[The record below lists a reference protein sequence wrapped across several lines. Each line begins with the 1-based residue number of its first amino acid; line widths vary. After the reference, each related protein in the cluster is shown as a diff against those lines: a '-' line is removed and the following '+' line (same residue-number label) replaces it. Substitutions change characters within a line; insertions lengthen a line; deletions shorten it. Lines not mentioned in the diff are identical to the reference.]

1 MVVASPTISV
11 TVNGVPVSV
20 APGSSALDAVNAAGV
35 PLSQLC
41 KDADMPAIGA
51 CRTCLVQIDGI
62 RGFPASCSTPASD
75 GMVIRTDTADAK
87 RIRSGVIE
95 LTLGMVGN
103 GNRSVETDTDGYGLL
118 SDAARLHGIS
128 TTRWDSRPRQP
139 TDESNPVFNL
149 AMDACILCARCV
161 NACQSSHQFIGAID
175 VLGAGSAARIATAG
189 DKPLSESICTTCG
202 QCLSVC
208 PTGAISVKAPTDTTA
223 PTRQVKTTC
232 PYCGVGCGIKLEV
245 NDATE
250 GHDAGRIIASHDDPD
265 NLSSVG
271 MLCVKGR
278 FGYTF
283 VQHGDRI
290 KSPLIREGDRFTGDF
305 REATW
310 DEALDL
316 VASRLADYRGQSFGT
331 LCSAKATNE
340 DGYVQQKFARLVM
353 GSNNIDHCTRLCHAP
368 SVEAMLT
375 ALGSGATS
383 NSYTDYEAAGCL
395 LVTGCDPTTNHPV
408 AAARMRRAV
417 VERGAG
423 LIVINPRRID
433 MCDYADLWLRPY
445 PGTDVALLNA
455 IAQVIVAEGLSD
467 ADFVTNRTEG
477 YNDWLAIIDRY
488 SPERAAAITGV
499 PADDIRAA
507 ARLFARPPEPKGS
520 ASAQGYGGSCL
531 IWGMGITQHTNGTPN
546 VHSLLNLALVTG
558 QLGRPGSG
566 VSPLRGQNNVQGCG
580 DAGCLPNSLPGY
592 QGLRSD
598 TVAKFDAAWKAD
610 GSLPR
615 IAGMMVT
622 DMVDTIS
629 EPGGVRA
636 MYITGENP
644 LLSEPDL
651 NRADELFRKLDFLVV
666 QDIFMHETALLA
678 DVVLPA
684 TTFAEKDGTFT
695 NSERRVQRVRQAV
708 VPVGNSRPDWDIVC
722 DLARRMCDRLDL
734 TWAGQFAFQH
744 PGEIFDE
751 MAGLTPILAGI
762 SYERLDTAG
771 GLQWPC
777 PTPAHPGTSYLYGD
791 SFPRGD
797 RARFIGYDQG
807 PTAEETP
814 SERFP
819 LLLNTGR
826 VLYHWHGG
834 TITRRVGNLLAR
846 VPDLEVSINP
856 ADGERFG
863 LRDGEPVR
871 VRSRRGH
878 LTGVTRFTYR
888 MRVGE
893 IFIPFVRLNESAAN
907 FLTNAVYDPDS
918 RIPEYKV
925 CAVRVEPQ
933 E

>member
-1 MVVASPTISV
+1 MVVAGAAVSV
-11 TVNGVPVSV
+11 TVDGIPVTVP
-20 APGSSALDAVNAAGV
+20 AGSSALDAVNTAGV

-51 CRTCLVQIDGI
+51 CRTCLIQIDGI

-75 GMVIRTDTADAK
+75 GMVIRTDTVDAK

-103 GNRSVETDTDGYGLL
+103 GNGSQGSAEGYGLL
-118 SDAARLHGIS
+118 SNAAEMHGLS
-128 TTRWDSRPRQP
+128 GSRWESRERQA

-175 VLGAGSAARIATAG
+175 VLGAGSSARIATAG
-189 DKPLSESICTTCG
+189 DKPLADSICTTCG

-208 PTGAISVKAPTDTTA
+208 PTGAIRVKAPPDIQT
-223 PTRQVKTTC
+223 PSHRVNTTC

-245 NDATE
+245 SDATE
-250 GHDAGRIIASHDDPD
+250 GPETGRIIASHDDPD

-290 KSPLIREGDRFTGDF
+290 KTPLIREGDRFTGDF
-305 REATW
+305 REASW
-310 DEALDL
+310 DEALGL
-316 VASRLADYRGQSFGT
+316 VASRLADYRGESFGT

-368 SVEAMLT
+368 SVAAMLES
-375 ALGSGATS
+375 LGSGATS
-383 NSYTDYEAAGCL
+383 NSYTDYENAGCL
-395 LVTGCDPTTNHPV
+395 VVVGCDPTSNHPV
-408 AAARMRRAV
+408 AASRMRRAV
-417 VERGAG
+417 VERGAK
-423 LIVINPRRID
+423 LIVVNPRRID

-445 PGTDVALLNA
+445 PGTDVALLNSMA
-455 IAQVIVAEGLSD
+455 HVVVTEGLADD
-467 ADFVTNRTEG
+467 AFVSRRTEG
-477 YNDWLAIIDRY
+477 YDEWLRVIDRY
-488 SPERAAAITGV
+488 TPERSEAITGV
-499 PADDIRAA
+499 SAEDIRAA
-507 ARLFARPPEPKGS
+507 ARIVAKPPVPR
-520 ASAQGYGGSCL
+520 YGDTGTERGGACL
-531 IWGMGITQHTNGTPN
+531 IWGMGLTQHTNGTAN
-546 VHSLLNLALVTG
+546 VHSVLNLALVGG
-558 QLGRPGSG
+558 QMGFRGSG
-566 VSPLRGQNNVQGCG
+566 ISPLRGQNNVQGCG
-580 DAGCLPNSLPGY
+580 DAGCVPDSLPGY
-592 QGLRSD
+592 QGLRPESIEKFGQAWHANGWLSD
-598 TVAKFDAAWKAD
+598 RRGRV
-610 GSLPR
+610 
-615 IAGMMVT
+615 VT
-622 DMVDTIS
+622 DMVDSIG
-629 EPGGVRA
+629 EPDGVRA

-651 NRADELFRKLDFLVV
+651 NRADEMFRKLDFLVV
-666 QDIFMHETALLA
+666 QDIFLHETARLA

-684 TTFAEKDGTFT
+684 TSFAEKDGTFT

-708 VPVGNSRPDWDIVC
+708 EPIGDSRPDWAIISE
-722 DLARRMCDRLDL
+722 LARRMCDGLDL
-734 TWAGQFAFQH
+734 PWRDQFAYMH
-744 PGEIFDE
+744 PSEIFAE
-751 MAGLTPILAGI
+751 MASLTPLLAGI
-762 SYERLDTAG
+762 SYARLDAEG
-771 GLQWPC
+771 GIQWPC
-777 PTPAHPGTSYLYGD
+777 PTPDHPGTAYLYADG
-791 SFPRGD
+791 FPRGD
-797 RARFIGYDQG
+797 RAKFVAYEQG

-834 TITRRVGNLLAR
+834 TITRRVGSLMAR
-846 VPDLEVSINP
+846 VSDLEVSINP
-856 ADGERFG
+856 ADGDRLG
-863 LRDGEPVR
+863 LKDGAPVR
-871 VRSRRGH
+871 VCSRRGQV
-878 LTGVTRFTYR
+878 TGVARFTYR
-888 MRVGE
+888 MRTGE
-893 IFIPFVRLNESAAN
+893 IFIPFVSLNDSAAN

-925 CAVRVEPQ
+925 CAVRVEPR